1 MSEHLRRGNM
11 LWEGSRMFLP
21 EHKEALLQRKQ
32 MQKKKI
38 RPALD
43 FDQLEEMDRIL
54 HEAMEFAKPIQ
65 VTYFQEGDLHICEGR
80 ICRLEMLSK
89 KLWITDTSSDIQP
102 PIHLENV
109 TDLKIL

>member
-1 MSEHLRRGNM
+1 MSEHLRRGNL

-32 MQKKKI
+32 MQRKKA

-43 FDQLEEMDRIL
+43 SDQLEEMDRLL
-54 HEAMEFAKPIQ
+54 HEAMEFAKPVR
-65 VTYFQEGDLHICEGR
+65 VTYFQEGDLYTCEGR
-80 ICRLEMLSK
+80 ICRLETISK
-89 KLWITDTSSDIQP
+89 KLWITDDSGDIQP
-102 PIHLENV
+102 PLHLENV